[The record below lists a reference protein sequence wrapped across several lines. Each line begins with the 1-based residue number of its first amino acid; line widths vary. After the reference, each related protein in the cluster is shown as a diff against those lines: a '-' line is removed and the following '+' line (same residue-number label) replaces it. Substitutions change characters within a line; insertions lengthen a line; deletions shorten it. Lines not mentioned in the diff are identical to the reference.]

1 MCSVVKLF
9 KQFPTEQSCIVFLE
23 KIRWKDG
30 VFCTYCGS
38 VKTSKHNTTTLETRS
53 GRRFQCQDCKK
64 SFSVTVGTIF
74 HRTHLDLR
82 KWFWIISIMLN
93 AKKGVSAC
101 QVSRELEIRRP
112 TVWALM
118 HKIRKALA
126 TEQGELLRGI
136 FEMDE
141 TYVNAKKDDDKNNND
156 KGGQGR
162 STKNNTPV
170 IAFREKNGNLKAF
183 VANDTTSASLSE
195 IIINNIEAGSELHT
209 DEYNAYKFTRKF
221 WKHKSVNH
229 SLEYVSADGIHTNSV
244 EGFWSLLKRGIKGNF
259 HFVTKKYLEN
269 YVTEFEY
276 RYNNRENEF
285 VFGDV
290 LNRMLCI

>member
-1 MCSVVKLF
+1 MCSVIKLI
-9 KQFPTEQSCIVFLE
+9 KQFPTEQSCLDFLE
-23 KIRWKDG
+23 SKRFANGYYCVYCVSTKI
-30 VFCTYCGS
+30 
-38 VKTSKHNTTTLETRS
+38 SKHNEKD
-53 GRRFQCQDCKK
+53 RRNRLQCGDCKK

-74 HRTHLDLR
+74 HRTHFDLR
-82 KWFWIISIMLN
+82 NWFYIISMMLN
-93 AKKGVSAC
+93 AKKGISAY
-101 QVSRELEIRRP
+101 QVARELELNRP
-112 TVWALM
+112 TVWAIM
-118 HKIRKALA
+118 HRVRKVLE

-141 TYVNAKKDDDKNNND
+141 TYVNAKKDEDDND

-162 STKNNTPV
+162 STKTKTPV
-170 IAFREKNGNLKAF
+170 IAFKQKDGDIKAF
-183 VANDTTSASLSE
+183 VANDTTSATLSE

-229 SLEYVSADGIHTNSV
+229 SVEYVSAEGIHTNSV

-269 YVTEFEY
+269 YVTEFEF

-285 VFGDV
+285 VFSDV
-290 LNRMLCI
+290 LNRMLCL

>member
-1 MCSVVKLF
+1 MCSVVKLI
-9 KQFPTEQSCIVFLE
+9 KQFPTEQSCLDFLE
-23 KIRWKDG
+23 KIRFKDG
-30 VFCTYCGS
+30 YYCVYCGS
-38 VKTSKHNTTTLETRS
+38 TKVSKHNEKDRRS
-53 GRRFQCQDCKK
+53 RLQCGDCKK

-74 HRTHLDLR
+74 HRTHFDLR
-82 KWFWIISIMLN
+82 NWFYIISMMLN
-93 AKKGVSAC
+93 AKKGISAY
-101 QVSRELEIRRP
+101 QVARELELNRP
-112 TVWALM
+112 TVWAIM
-118 HKIRKALA
+118 HRVRKALA

-141 TYVNAKKDDDKNNND
+141 TYLKNNKNESDDDNH
-156 KGGQGR
+156 KGGH
-162 STKNNTPV
+162 SNKTHTPI
-170 IAFREKNGNLKAF
+170 IAFKEKNGNLKAF
-183 VANDTTSASLSE
+183 VADDTTSATLSE

-229 SLEYVSADGIHTNSV
+229 SVEYVSAEGIHTNSV

-259 HFVTKKYLEN
+259 HFVTKKYLES

-276 RYNNRENEF
+276 RYNNRENEL

-290 LNRMLCI
+290 LSRMLGV

>member
-9 KQFPTEQSCIVFLE
+9 KQFPTNESCIDFLE
-23 KIRWKDG
+23 KKRFAKG
-30 VFCTYCGS
+30 YYCTYCGS
-38 VKTSKHNTTTLETRS
+38 TKVSKHNEKDRRS
-53 GRRFQCQDCKK
+53 RLQCSDCKK

-74 HRTHLDLR
+74 HNTKLDLR
-82 KWFWIISIMLN
+82 KWFWIISLMIN
-93 AKKGVSAC
+93 AKKGISSH
-101 QVSRELEIRRP
+101 QVARELEMRQA
-112 TVWALM
+112 TVWSVM
-118 HKIRKALA
+118 HRVRKALA

-141 TYVNAKKDDDKNNND
+141 TYVNAQKDDDKNDND

-162 STKNNTPV
+162 STKTKTPV
-170 IAFREKNGNLKAF
+170 IAFKQKGGDIKAF
-183 VANDTTSASLSE
+183 IANDTTSATLSE

-221 WKHKSVNH
+221 WKHKTVNH
-229 SLEYVSADGIHTNSV
+229 SIEYVSADGINTNSI

-285 VFGDV
+285 VFSDV
-290 LNRMLCI
+290 LGRLLGC